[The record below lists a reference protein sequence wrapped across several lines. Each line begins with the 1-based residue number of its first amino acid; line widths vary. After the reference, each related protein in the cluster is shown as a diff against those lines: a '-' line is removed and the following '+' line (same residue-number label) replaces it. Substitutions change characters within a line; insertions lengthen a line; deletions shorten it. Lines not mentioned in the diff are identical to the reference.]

1 MTLPRLYHDLSDLW
15 PILSPP
21 SDYLI
26 ESKAIRRLLHERIR
40 PCHRPHLLELGGGGG
55 HGLSHLADG
64 FRCAAVDL
72 SYSMLE
78 NSRRLNPGNETYM
91 GDMRAIRLDR
101 IFDAVLLHDAI
112 DYMLVESDVHKALST
127 ARAHLNPGGMLLVGP
142 TYTRESF
149 VNHQV
154 EHDQR
159 HCGDLTLTYL
169 SYIHDPDPSDS
180 TFEMVLSIIHNSGGQ
195 VRLIEDRHRCGLFTL
210 DRWRA
215 MLDGSGFDAELVTDD
230 LPWTLFVAIKRSNS

>member
-1 MTLPRLYHDLSDLW
+1 MNDLTDQRQTNGTAGREYNSEFCEEFNMQYVNTNIRLNNGISGVLS
-15 PILSPP
+15 I
-21 SDYLI
+21 
-26 ESKAIRRLLHERIR
+26 KNTMRF
-40 PCHRPHLLELGGGGG
+40 LGG
-55 HGLSHLADG
+55 
-64 FRCAAVDL
+64 V
-72 SYSMLE
+72 
-78 NSRRLNPGNETYM
+78 
-91 GDMRAIRLDR
+91 
-101 IFDAVLLHDAI
+101 
-112 DYMLVESDVHKALST
+112 
-127 ARAHLNPGGMLLVGP
+127 LLVGP

-159 HCGDLTLTYL
+159 RCGDLTLTYL

-180 TFEMVLSIIHNSGGQ
+180 TFEMVLSIIHNIGGQ